1 MPVKTP
7 TKSFMRPLSAPEMS
21 GDPVLTEVPT
31 PTPLKSKL
39 FSVKFGA
46 SVAPPS
52 ADLFGLASHRYLRL
66 SENNVRT
73 LLKLCKHAGMNV
85 DIHPHMLEGEI
96 DAAKM
101 FSQNVSVAL

>member
-31 PTPLKSKL
+31 PTLLKSKL

-46 SVAPPS
+46 SMTPPS
-52 ADLFGLASHRYLRL
+52 TDLFGLVSHRYLRL

-73 LLKLCKHAGMNV
+73 LLKLCKDAGMNV
-85 DIHPHMLEGEI
+85 DIHPHMFEGEI
-96 DAAKM
+96 DAKKV
-101 FSQNVSVAL
+101 FNQNVSVAL